1 MSCWDTSALL
11 KLYLSEIDS
20 VSFVELASA
29 VEHVTTSAIARYE
42 AEAAFRRKEADG
54 ALVTGDAELFQQQ
67 FDADIQSGAVKSVAL
82 NPDVEREFSAVL
94 TKCLSQSPPVFVRT
108 NDALHIAT
116 ALAEG
121 ETYFVT
127 ADVRQ
132 GLAAALMGM
141 TVLP

>member
-1 MSCWDTSALL
+1 
-11 KLYLSEIDS
+11 
-20 VSFVELASA
+20 
-29 VEHVTTSAIARYE
+29 
-42 AEAAFRRKEADG
+42 
-54 ALVTGDAELFQQQ
+54 
-67 FDADIQSGAVKSVAL
+67 VKSVAL

-141 TVLP
+141 TVLT